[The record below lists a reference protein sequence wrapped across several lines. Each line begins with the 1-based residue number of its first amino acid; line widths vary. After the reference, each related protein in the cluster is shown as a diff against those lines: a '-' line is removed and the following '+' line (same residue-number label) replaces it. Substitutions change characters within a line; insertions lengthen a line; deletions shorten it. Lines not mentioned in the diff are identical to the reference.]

1 MLHIQQFFKRYW
13 FKLNY
18 RKLFSAHK
26 IIRDLSLVQF
36 IAYFGAWFSNVAIYT
51 MLVDFGSSEMAISVV
66 TAMHF
71 LPAILIAPFSGAI
84 IDRVKIKPLMI
95 TLLATELLMT
105 ILFLTIDNKNDLWL
119 LMILIFVRMS
129 AASMFFSTEMS
140 LLAKLLRGK
149 PLQMANEIHSIIWSF
164 TYAAGMAVSGFVV
177 NWYGVKTAFMI
188 DAVIF
193 AIALIVFIRID
204 FVVKASTATD
214 KILQLVKDGF
224 TYIKNDKII
233 LHLIFLHSSV
243 GLTSFDALITI
254 LAKNEYKYIISVPLA
269 IGLSNAVR
277 AVALM
282 FGPLLISKY
291 VTKENL
297 HYLMIFQGMAII
309 LWGFMQNDFYY
320 SLIALFFVGLSTTTL
335 WSFTYALLQ
344 NKCEEKYIGRVI
356 SYNDMFFMLS
366 CVLTTLFIGL
376 MTSLTSIDI
385 ITFLLGIAFFAFAF
399 YYTRILKWI

>member
-1 MLHIQQFFKRYW
+1 M
-13 FKLNY
+13 NY
-18 RKLFSAHK
+18 RKLFAEHK

-51 MLVDFGSSEMAISVV
+51 MLVDFGSTELAISVV

-95 TLLATELLMT
+95 ALLSIELLMT
-105 ILFLTIDNKNDLWL
+105 ILFLTIDDKSDIWL
-119 LMILIFVRMS
+119 LMIFIFIRMS

-140 LLAKLLRGK
+140 LLAKLLSGK
-149 PLQMANEIHSIIWSF
+149 PLQKANEIHSIIWSF
-164 TYAAGMAVSGFVV
+164 TYAFGMAVSGFIV
-177 NWYGVKTAFMI
+177 NSYGVKAAFII
-188 DAVIF
+188 DAFIF
-193 AIALIVFIRID
+193 FTALVVFIRID
-204 FVVKASTATD
+204 FVVKASIASD
-214 KILQLVKDGF
+214 KILELIKDGF
-224 TYIKNDKII
+224 FYIKNNKII
-233 LHLIFLHSSV
+233 LHLIFLHSCV

-282 FGPLLISKY
+282 FGPILLSKY

-297 HYLMIFQGMAII
+297 HYLMIFQGISII
-309 LWGFMQNDFYY
+309 LWGLVQENFYI
-320 SLIALFFVGLSTTTL
+320 SLIALFVVGLSTTIL

-344 NKCEEKYIGRVI
+344 DKCDEKYIGRVI
-356 SYNDMFFMLS
+356 SYNDMFFMLA

-376 MTSLTSIDI
+376 MASLTSVDI
-385 ITFLLGIAFFAFAF
+385 ITILLGVGFLAFAF